1 MIRRPPRSTLFP
13 YTTLFRSRAARAA
26 RALRPDLHWVTAGA
40 GPDRRALTAEIA
52 RLGVADRVH
61 LVGYIA
67 EADSL
72 IGEADVFVMSS
83 KDEGLGSVVLHAL
96 ALGKP
101 VVATRGGGLPEIVPA
116 ESTP

>member
-1 MIRRPPRSTLFP
+1 
-13 YTTLFRSRAARAA
+13 
-26 RALRPDLHWVTAGA
+26 
-40 GPDRRALTAEIA
+40 
-52 RLGVADRVH
+52 

-116 ESTP
+116 EWTVPVGDAQALARKVVQALDHPSPFPLPPQFTAPAMARGVLALYRSLA